1 MACTTAAE
9 LQYRSCSEPGEAR
22 QAVLRTG
29 TGGREEGELELAVAS
44 VGAAILSRCGQ
55 PQPFVSHFIAAFQAM
70 LKQKFVFFCILPT
83 LPVIYTPPCYSL
95 RNAEF
100 FRKDNSLLWGRKA
113 KL

>member
-1 MACTTAAE
+1 MHDCSRITISE
-9 LQYRSCSEPGEAR
+9 LQRAGGSQASCSPHWY
-22 QAVLRTG
+22 
-29 TGGREEGELELAVAS
+29 GGREEGELELAVAS

-70 LKQKFVFFCILPT
+70 LKQKFVFFCIPPT